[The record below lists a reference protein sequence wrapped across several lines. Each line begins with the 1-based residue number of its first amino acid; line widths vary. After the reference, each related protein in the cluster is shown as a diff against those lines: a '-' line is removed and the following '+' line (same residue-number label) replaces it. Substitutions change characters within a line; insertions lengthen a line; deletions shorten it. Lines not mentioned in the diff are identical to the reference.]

1 MTEGTQPDPGQP
13 HAVPR
18 PALPDVPGADAGGAA
33 EPTVTA
39 PAAPAAGAVTAPAG
53 ASAQPGWPPPPV
65 GAAAPPAWP
74 PPPAGSPATQPAW
87 PPPPATATAPWPPAA
102 TAGPTTSV
110 LVVVAGIFLL
120 LAGILT
126 FLLGTIFGLLG
137 GLLAVV
143 GTAEEGL
150 GIFGPLGGMV
160 AGLSFL
166 VVFWGLL
173 EVVAAI
179 GMFIHRGWGRALGLI
194 VGVVGALFAALAILA
209 NVTAGD
215 AETGGVGFSL
225 VLLAGYGLTVLA
237 LVTGAEHFRRRA

>member
-13 HAVPR
+13 HVVPR
-18 PALPDVPGADAGGAA
+18 PALPDIPDADAGGADA
-33 EPTVTA
+33 PTVTA
-39 PAAPAAGAVTAPAG
+39 PAASAAGAVTAPAG
-53 ASAQPGWPPPPV
+53 ASAQAGWPPPPV
-65 GAAAPPAWP
+65 GAAA
-74 PPPAGSPATQPAW
+74 QPAW
-87 PPPPATATAPWPPAA
+87 PPPPASATAPWPPVAA
-102 TAGPTTSV
+102 AGPTTSV

-126 FLLGTIFGLLG
+126 FLLGAIFGLLG
-137 GLLAVV
+137 GLMAVV

-150 GIFGPLGGMV
+150 GVLGPLGGMV

-179 GMFIHRGWGRALGLI
+179 GMFLHRAWGRALGLI
-194 VGVVGALFAALAILA
+194 VGVVGALFAALAVLA
-209 NVTAGD
+209 NVTPGD
-215 AETGGVGFSL
+215 AEAGGVGFSL

>member
-13 HAVPR
+13 P
-18 PALPDVPGADAGGAA
+18 PASQ
-33 EPTVTA
+33 
-39 PAAPAAGAVTAPAG
+39 PA
-53 ASAQPGWPPPPV
+53 WPPPPV
-65 GAAAPPAWP
+65 GAP
-74 PPPAGSPATQPAW
+74 TQPAW
-87 PPPPATATAPWPPAA
+87 PPPPVGSPPPPGAPAQSPWPPPPASATAPWQPAA
-102 TAGPTTSV
+102 TPGPTTSV

-137 GLLAVV
+137 GLMAVV

-150 GIFGPLGGMV
+150 GVFGPLGGMV

-173 EVVAAI
+173 EVAAAI
-179 GMFIHRGWGRALGLI
+179 GMFIHRSWGRALGLI
-194 VGVVGALFAALAILA
+194 VGVVGALFAALAVLA
-209 NVTAGD
+209 NVTPGD
-215 AETGGVGFSL
+215 AEAGGVGFSL

>member
-1 MTEGTQPDPGQP
+1 MTEGTQPDPWQP

-18 PALPDVPGADAGGAA
+18 PALPDIPDADAGGADA
-33 EPTVTA
+33 PTVTA
-39 PAAPAAGAVTAPAG
+39 PAAPAVTAPAG
-53 ASAQPGWPPPPV
+53 ASAQASWPPPPV
-65 GAAAPPAWP
+65 GAAAQPAWA
-74 PPPAGSPATQPAW
+74 PPPAGSPAQPAW
-87 PPPPATATAPWPPAA
+87 PPPPASATAPWPPVAA
-102 TAGPTTSV
+102 AGPTTSV

-137 GLLAVV
+137 GLMAVV

-179 GMFIHRGWGRALGLI
+179 GMFLHRAWGRALGLI
-194 VGVVGALFAALAILA
+194 VGVVGALFAALAVLA
-209 NVTAGD
+209 NVTPGD
-215 AETGGVGFSL
+215 AEAGGVGFSL

>member
-1 MTEGTQPDPGQP
+1 
-13 HAVPR
+13 
-18 PALPDVPGADAGGAA
+18 
-33 EPTVTA
+33 
-39 PAAPAAGAVTAPAG
+39 
-53 ASAQPGWPPPPV
+53 
-65 GAAAPPAWP
+65 
-74 PPPAGSPATQPAW
+74 
-87 PPPPATATAPWPPAA
+87 
-102 TAGPTTSV
+102 V

-143 GTAEEGL
+143 GTAEEDL
-150 GIFGPLGGMV
+150 GVLGPLGGIV

-166 VVFWGLL
+166 VIFWGLL

-179 GMFIHRGWGRALGLI
+179 GMFIHRAWGRALGLI
-194 VGVVGALFAALAILA
+194 VGVVGALFAALAVLA
-209 NVTAGD
+209 NMTPGD